1 MHYQCSCVHS
11 GGGYELLE
19 QEYMDE
25 LEGNFVAN
33 HLRGSQP
40 ESVQQAM
47 KEVVI
52 QLQV

>member
-1 MHYQCSCVHS
+1 M
-11 GGGYELLE
+11 E
-19 QEYMDE
+19 QKYIDE

-40 ESVQQAM
+40 ESVQEAM